1 MAAAAALVK
10 AEVRVEVKAA
20 VKGRNALAVVAFK
33 SFLHSLNNSN
43 STTTI
48 SVRILAEAVQAAR
61 DAVRGP
67 SAPAVVV
74 CKCNKCNKCSSR
86 SAQAHRVLAE
96 VEEIVLEVEVE
107 ANNVLPAKVVKAAVA
122 FSFLS
127 QCHSNP
133 NRNRNNVVDLAW
145 LGLVAAAVAAEDG
158 GEGGEDSEAAAAA
171 VAQEGR
177 SAMANVAS

>member
-10 AEVRVEVKAA
+10 AEVRVA

-48 SVRILAEAVQAAR
+48 SVRIHAEAVQAAR

-74 CKCNKCNKCSSR
+74 CKCNKCSSR

-177 SAMANVAS
+177 SAMANVA